1 MALVVCNRGTV
12 ILSAAK
18 DLAGM
23 QGFAPS
29 HGILRCAQNDR
40 SRGLCSSPVGSP
52 ARAKDAIRL
61 FFNWRPRFGPPQQL
75 FSICSRPA
83 LDLSDPF
90 FSYTQRGSDLLQGQ
104 RFLATSEAKTT
115 RDNLPLPLVESLEDP
130 LHVRLPLDLSRLLLV
145 MVRAGVRESADHL
158 RVAGAETASMTKR
171 VRDCA
176 GEMPLAS

>member
-29 HGILRCAQNDR
+29 YGILRSLRMTAHGDFAV
-40 SRGLCSSPVGSP
+40 LLWVPKL
-52 ARAKDAIRL
+52 AKDSDPLVFQLASSIRSSSAAFL
-61 FFNWRPRFGPPQQL
+61 NLVSP
-75 FSICSRPA
+75 S

-158 RVAGAETASMTKR
+158 PMAGAETAWMTKR